1 MEECK
6 MEMNLMEYVPSHLAI
21 LIVAIY
27 VVGVFLKNLNSVPDK
42 YITIIL
48 MLFGITFAILLSI
61 INAEYKVQLDVIVN
75 GILQGICCW
84 GVSVGINQ
92 TAKQLTREE

>member
-1 MEECK
+1 MDF
-6 MEMNLMEYVPSHLAI
+6 NLMEFVPSHLAI
-21 LIVAIY
+21 LIVCIY

-42 YITIIL
+42 YITVIL
-48 MLFGITFAILLSI
+48 MIFGITFAVLLSI
-61 INAEYKVQLDVIVN
+61 INAQYKVTLDVIVN

-84 GVSVGINQ
+84 GISVGINQ